1 MTLTYEETQA
11 EYRAGRYTDHTT
23 MSNKVHEWIKA
34 QYRQSKKTNPYQRY
48 EEINAKIKT
57 LFCDIYKELGLFPAD
72 GYPAWNEARDQM
84 QYIQNMQYHKD
95 VLGETANA

>member
-11 EYRAGRYTDHTT
+11 EYRAGRYTDHET

-34 QYRQSKKTNPYQRY
+34 QYYQSKQTNPYLIY
-48 EEINAKIKT
+48 DEINAKIKT

-84 QYIQNMQYHKD
+84 QYIQNMQYQKD
-95 VLGETANA
+95 VFGETANA